1 MKRAGGW
8 LLAVVAIGA
17 MGGAGWFALRGAFHR
32 VTVGILFVESGRGD
46 GPTSRAIWRGAELA
60 LEEATSRAGRY
71 RVEMLD
77 LPPNRY
83 DKVMVD
89 VAAWI
94 GTSEAL
100 LYQGHLQEAPFYV
113 SAIDTHPLDPKGVF
127 SVTPG
132 CARQGKAAAAWVKK
146 SGASRVVLML
156 ERSSLRSRAIAD
168 AFKAATPIA
177 GEPIEAFLD
186 QVDKVL
192 AQKPD
197 LVFFAGEDAPY
208 QTAFKIFSA
217 LRAKG
222 YAGPLMMGEADPEVS
237 FLATRADLVEGTH
250 LVSPFAPAPPELAA
264 RMKSTPGPHVTAGY
278 LAMRAALR
286 AIDRADTMVLSKLIR
301 AAAELPDFDATGR
314 STRPC
319 AIYIA
324 RNGIFEFVE
333 ELK

>member
-8 LLAVVAIGA
+8 ILGVVVVGS
-17 MGGAGWFALRGAFHR
+17 MGGAAWFALRGAFHR
-32 VTVGILFVESGRGD
+32 ETLGVLFVESGRGD

-60 LEEATSRAGRY
+60 LAEATSRAGRY
-71 RVEMLD
+71 RMEMLD
-77 LPPNRY
+77 MPPARG
-83 DKVMVD
+83 DRVTI
-89 VAAWI
+89 AAWI

-100 LYQGHLQEAPFYV
+100 LYQGQLQDPPFYV

-132 CARQGKAAAAWVKK
+132 CARQGKAAAAWAKK
-146 SGASRVVLML
+146 SGAARVVLML

-168 AFKAATPIA
+168 AFKAAIPIA

-222 YAGPLMMGEADPEVS
+222 YAGPLAMGEADPEVS
-237 FLATRADLVEGTH
+237 FLATRADLVEGTI
-250 LVSPFAPAPPELAA
+250 LVSPFATAPPELAA

-286 AIDRADTMVLSKLIR
+286 AIDRADTMVTSKLVR
-301 AAAELPDFDATGR
+301 AAAELPDFDAAGQ

-319 AIYIA
+319 AIYVA